1 MSLIIQV
8 IVPDI
13 IGFFGGPAIYGY
25 LLDINCLYQLR
36 AEADTTGACLYYDD
50 FNVALHFT
58 LFSIAC
64 KLLSALSMLVV
75 QISYVQP
82 PSQDTG
88 HTSPNETNIEG
99 GEVNVGF
106 ENTEII

>member
-8 IVPDI
+8 IVPDS

-36 AEADTTGACLYYDD
+36 PELGTTGACLYYDN
-50 FNVALHFT
+50 FKFSLHFT

-64 KLLSALSMLVV
+64 KLLSALTMLVV

-82 PSQDTG
+82 PSQDAG
-88 HTSPNETNIEG
+88 QASPNGTNIEG